1 MSQKYRPKLVRDKIP
16 EIIKA
21 AGKTCF
27 THKADIPE
35 YQLLL
40 HDKMIE
46 ELSEFMEEPCL
57 EEAAD
62 MWEVFISIL
71 RHWDLDLSDV
81 IFKAEDKRKDRGSFK
96 EGIVL
101 DEIQ

>member
-1 MSQKYRPKLVRDKIP
+1 
-16 EIIKA
+16 
-21 AGKTCF
+21 
-27 THKADIPE
+27 
-35 YQLLL
+35 
-40 HDKMIE
+40 MIE